1 MHAER
6 DPMRLVCR
14 WKSGRGRWEGIPVG
28 AELTARLAARL
39 YELLPDDGQPVARPA
54 LIAGAE
60 GIGLEGAALPGLLWT
75 MRRYDVVRFSGER
88 L

>member
-1 MHAER
+1 
-6 DPMRLVCR
+6 MRLVCR
-14 WKSGRGRWEGIPVG
+14 WKSGRGRWEGITVG

-39 YELLPDDGQPVARPA
+39 YERLPDDGQPVSRAE

-60 GIGLEGAALPGLLWT
+60 GIGLEQAILPGLLWV
-75 MRRYDVVRFSGER
+75 MRRYDVVRFHGER